1 MPYKDKSKE
10 KESKAKYD
18 AKRTGRTRN
27 FATVVYPESAPEDWK
42 ERLNELHVAALI
54 SPLHDKD
61 TNPSGEPKKPHYHVL
76 VMFESPK
83 DYESQIKPIF
93 DQIGGVGR
101 EVINSLRGYARYL
114 CHLDNPEKAQYD
126 PTEVISMGGADYHAI
141 TNLPTDNR
149 KMLADIMAFIQE
161 SEIYS
166 FAEFIDVSRVH
177 HPEWFTLIVNSN
189 GWIVK
194 EFIKSLEWEKMTGYV
209 RAENRPKVDK
219 ETGEIL
225 ED

>member
-1 MPYKDKSKE
+1 MPIKDEQKKKE
-10 KESKAKYD
+10 AQARAD
-18 AKRTGRTRN
+18 AKRAGRTRN

-61 TNPSGEPKKPHYHVL
+61 TNPSGESKKPHYHVL

-83 DYESQIKPIF
+83 DYENQIKPIF
-93 DQIGGVGR
+93 NQIGGVGR

-126 PTEVISMGGADYHAI
+126 PTEVIAMGGANYHAI

-161 SEIYS
+161 NEIYS

-219 ETGEIL
+219 ETSEIL